1 MWTWGLGIRFVTHI
15 EMNLEL
21 GLSNYTVFS
30 RMRLKG
36 KLAIDLNEVPQVL
49 KSLEP
54 LNPQIHATLLLKVA
68 NNLPQEYY
76 FAMTNTDLIHT
87 EIRRFL
93 KSTDAEVLCVTGK
106 WGVGKTFTW
115 QSLLLEAQSS
125 EAIGMKRYSYVS
137 LFGLNSLQDLKTALF
152 EQTLQVGSIGK
163 EYDLKSLE
171 ASLKTGINFLRQ
183 QASKV
188 GGGIPY
194 LREYISSTS
203 SFFFTVR
210 NQIICLDDLERAGKG
225 LLAKDAL
232 GMISLLREDRKCKV
246 VLLLNHEELDDEDKK
261 EFDRQLEKVV
271 DIKLEYQPSPE
282 EAAKIGLD
290 QSLPFHDRLVSHVTT
305 LGITNLRV
313 IKKIERV
320 CQTLSDLLQSY
331 ETEVRRQ
338 AVHSAALFGWMV
350 YQPKQ
355 APSIDLI
362 RSLNSFFRAR
372 VAEEASDQEKTWRAL
387 LTRYEFTRADEFDL
401 AIYAGINAGFFDPKS
416 LNEVATELDKKV
428 KHQKLDNSFSEAWN
442 LYHHSFTSTAD
453 EVLDQMKLAARSS
466 AKVISPINISAT
478 IALFKNLGRPEDAT
492 QILADYMEQRDSEER
507 DFFDLR
513 KSVFGGEVKD
523 SDVRKAFEKKLA
535 SFVDSRDAKTIL
547 INTIR
552 NNGWNA
558 EDIEWLAENV
568 KPNDFKELFKE
579 NIGDDLSVMIQ
590 AALKFGT
597 YDDATE
603 AMKKVAISATEAL
616 REIAG
621 ESEINAQRI
630 ARYGIGPKT

>member
-1 MWTWGLGIRFVTHI
+1 
-15 EMNLEL
+15 
-21 GLSNYTVFS
+21 
-30 RMRLKG
+30 
-36 KLAIDLNEVPQVL
+36 
-49 KSLEP
+49 
-54 LNPQIHATLLLKVA
+54 
-68 NNLPQEYY
+68 
-76 FAMTNTDLIHT
+76 
-87 EIRRFL
+87 
-93 KSTDAEVLCVTGK
+93 
-106 WGVGKTFTW
+106 
-115 QSLLLEAQSS
+115 
-125 EAIGMKRYSYVS
+125 
-137 LFGLNSLQDLKTALF
+137 
-152 EQTLQVGSIGK
+152 
-163 EYDLKSLE
+163 
-171 ASLKTGINFLRQ
+171 
-183 QASKV
+183 
-188 GGGIPY
+188 
-194 LREYISSTS
+194 
-203 SFFFTVR
+203 
-210 NQIICLDDLERAGKG
+210 
-225 LLAKDAL
+225 
-232 GMISLLREDRKCKV
+232 
-246 VLLLNHEELDDEDKK
+246 LLNHEELDDEDKK

-416 LNEVATELDKKV
+416 LNDVATELDKKV